1 MGWLLAAGAGLPCF
15 PSRAG
20 LICRAHGLL
29 EARKRPSEPL
39 HLSGR
44 HAAEAVHRCQ
54 RSSKLRS
61 NKHEV
66 ESKTF
71 ARESRDNARM
81 PPRAKS
87 ASQRPHRA
95 PNNPSPV
102 AAVWSRDLQEPKP
115 IWCRKF
121 YAVAPEDNHTDQST
135 TTNWGHPP
143 VSGVVPSWRQILAP
157 RHPRQLSA
165 PHRKFRL
172 GRTKAKYLEAT
183 RRGRLSSFVPQTAG
197 APPLTNFNMAGKR
210 FQKSESQVLSKS
222 RVMSA
227 VGCVA
232 LRETGF
238 K

>member
-1 MGWLLAAGAGLPCF
+1 VCQCNRSCDMFTDLGAGRCARGAVRVGSEGGPPVQVPNMGWLLAAGAGLPCF

-20 LICRAHGLL
+20 LICRAHGLH

-102 AAVWSRDLQEPKP
+102 AAVWSWDLQEPKP
-115 IWCRKF
+115 IWRRKF
-121 YAVAPEDNHTDQST
+121 YAVAPEKNHTDQLT

-143 VSGVVPSWRQILAP
+143 VSCVVPSWRQILAP

-165 PHRKFRL
+165 PHGFL
-172 GRTKAKYLEAT
+172 
-183 RRGRLSSFVPQTAG
+183 FV
-197 APPLTNFNMAGKR
+197 
-210 FQKSESQVLSKS
+210 
-222 RVMSA
+222 
-227 VGCVA
+227 
-232 LRETGF
+232 
-238 K
+238 